1 MVHTYSPLAATAVV
15 VIVVQVVPLSIE
27 YWMVKL
33 VDVPAAA
40 HVMFC
45 VGPPT
50 CQFSPPFGVFTIIAV
65 FWISVNGTLLM
76 SVAAG
81 MLTSVIRTKQ
91 LVEGVLFTGFQV
103 YEHEVPA

>member
-15 VIVVQVVPLSIE
+15 VIVVQVVPLLIE

-33 VDVPAAA
+33 VDVPTAA

-50 CQFSPPFGVFTIIAV
+50 CHDSPPFGDVTIMAV
-65 FWISVNGTLLM
+65 FAEMVKGLL
-76 SVAAG
+76 
-81 MLTSVIRTKQ
+81 LTSVAVGIVTSVTRTRQ
-91 LVEGVLFTGFQV
+91 LADGVFGRLA
-103 YEHEVPA
+103 HE